1 MFKNFSGFFV
11 KKKDKD
17 GKEKPSNFEN
27 LIIIIILGAIILLA
41 ASFLSKPNEAKDTI
55 NNVSSMSSEDE
66 ASLKYSSMS
75 GHEIVANI
83 EQRLSE
89 LLSKV
94 DGAGQVDVMIFA
106 DSSSEHVPA
115 YNNEQNT
122 RSDESVSGKS
132 SEIKETRQLALSGDD
147 TPVILKVNVPQIKG
161 VVVVA
166 QGADDIL
173 IREQLNNSVCTLL
186 GIPEHRVQ
194 IMKHK

>member
-1 MFKNFSGFFV
+1 MFRNFSSFFV

-27 LIIIIILGAIILLA
+27 LVVIVILGVIILIA
-41 ASFLSKPNEAKDTI
+41 ASFLSKSDDAKDAMNDISTI
-55 NNVSSMSSEDE
+55 TASEE
-66 ASLKYSSMS
+66 SGLKYTPLN
-75 GHEIVANI
+75 GHEIISDLEN
-83 EQRLSE
+83 RLSE

-94 DGAGQVDVMIFA
+94 EGAGQVDVMIFA

-122 RSDESVSGKS
+122 RSDEGASGKS
-132 SEIKETRQLALSGDD
+132 SEIRETRELALSGDD

-173 IREQLNNSVCTLL
+173 IREQLNNAVCTLL